1 MMKKMLIPVRAR
13 IKPNDVREEIAKFE
27 SINKSPYSESY
38 YNTDEIDWNY
48 KPEGSLRISDHWNF
62 MSHGEKHCMLD
73 YTEEK
78 IDNNWIL
85 AKYIQG
91 KYHVIKEFGEG
102 DLGYKFIEVT
112 KEELEMLKDLY
123 NKGGIASSREWYK
136 KYKVRTNLIKET
148 HIKNKKIL
156 SKKISIEKIKE
167 FKLENKD
174 VKKIVY
180 IEDYYMDSIKM
191 AIKIYDSL
199 SLYEDLIKGET
210 YKLNNNNNLESS
222 EKVIILILNNGMALD
237 FKVV

>member
-1 MMKKMLIPVRAR
+1 MKKMLIPVRAR

-112 KEELEMLKDLY
+112 KEELDMLKDLY

>member
-1 MMKKMLIPVRAR
+1 MKRIFIPIRAR
-13 IKPNDVREEIAKFE
+13 IKPDEVREEIAKFE

-78 IDNNWIL
+78 VDNNWIL
-85 AKYIQG
+85 AKYING
-91 KYHVIKEFGEG
+91 KYHVIKEFGES

-112 KEELEMLKDLY
+112 KDELEILKDLY
-123 NKGGIASSREWYK
+123 NKGGIASSKEWYK
-136 KYKVRTNLIKET
+136 KYKIRTNLIKET

-156 SKKISIEKIKE
+156 SKKVSIEKIKK
-167 FKLENKD
+167 FRLENKG

-180 IEDYYMDSIKM
+180 IEDDYMDVIKM
-191 AIKIYDSL
+191 ATKIYDSL
-199 SLYEDLIKGET
+199 SLYEDITNTKEGT
-210 YKLNNNNNLESS
+210 YKFINNNLESS
-222 EKVIILILNNGMALD
+222 EKVIILVFNNGMALD

>member
-1 MMKKMLIPVRAR
+1 MKKMLIPVRAR